1 MSYIGSGRI
10 EEKLKDLK
18 PFAETSAEQTTEIVK
33 KMEELIN
40 TIEKNSR
47 ITYIQNWFMFWL
59 TILIIILMGIQIWIA
74 YR

>member
-33 KMEELIN
+33 KMGELIN

-59 TILIIILMGIQIWIA
+59 TILMIILMGIQIWIA
-74 YR
+74 CR